1 MRSARP
7 VMNTALR
14 REARINGLTGI
25 SLMLLDVL
33 DQFDTVKVCVGYEKP
48 DGEVIADFPA
58 DLKQLASCRPVYKT
72 LRGWHVPIT
81 ECRKYEDLPEEA
93 KEYIRVIE
101 EFTGVPV
108 RIVSVGPDREQT
120 MVRGEL
126 F

>member
-1 MRSARP
+1 
-7 VMNTALR
+7 
-14 REARINGLTGI
+14 
-25 SLMLLDVL
+25 MLLDVL

-93 KEYIRVIE
+93 KEVHPGNRGIHRRSGE
-101 EFTGVPV
+101 ESYP
-108 RIVSVGPDREQT
+108 
-120 MVRGEL
+120 
-126 F
+126 